1 MEQLSLTMI
10 GLIGVGIFLLT
21 LFLGMNVGIVMLIS
35 GFIGI
40 LLIRGWDAAL
50 FTLGFTVYRTAA
62 SQFLV
67 VLPLFI
73 LMGMAAAHSGVSDD
87 TFKTLHKWVGHFP
100 GGLAMAAIS
109 ACTIFGSVCGNVVA
123 TSATLGKVALPEMR
137 KYKYSDEL
145 SAGTIAS
152 GGNLGALVP
161 PSTAFIVYGFV
172 TETPIGALFAAGI
185 LPAVLLTLVFM
196 FQIYVQCKLKPSL
209 CELAPAARWK
219 ARIISLKGLWGVV
232 VVFGIAMGGIMAG
245 YFTPVEAGA
254 AGATAMFLV
263 GLINR
268 RLNRKGFFRSLLEAG
283 KIASLIMLLIFG
295 AMLFSTFLTA
305 SEITQSFS
313 NYLIT
318 SDLHPYVVML
328 IVLFF
333 YWAMG
338 TFMDSWALLI
348 VSLPIFFPIV
358 TQLGFDPL
366 HFGVLCAITVMIG
379 NVSPPVGVTVFAL
392 RGVAPDI
399 PVGTIFRGC
408 IPFMMVMTA
417 YMVALIF
424 VPWVST
430 VLPYWV
436 FPTMK

>member
-1 MEQLSLTMI
+1 MELSLTTV

-35 GFIGI
+35 GFLGI
-40 LLIRGWDAAL
+40 LMIRGWDAAL

-73 LMGMAAAHSGVSDD
+73 LMGMAAAHSGISDD

-100 GGLAMAAIS
+100 GGLAMAAIC

-137 KYKYSDEL
+137 KYRYSDEL

-185 LPAVLLTLVFM
+185 LPAVLMTVVFM

-209 CELAPAARWK
+209 CELAPAATWK
-219 ARIISLKGLWGVV
+219 ERILSLKGLWGVMI
-232 VVFGIAMGGIMAG
+232 VFGIAMGGIMAG

-254 AGATAMFLV
+254 AGSTAMFLV
-263 GLINR
+263 GLINK
-268 RLNRKGFFRSLLEAG
+268 RLNWKGFVRSLLEAG

-318 SDLHPYVVML
+318 SDLNPYVVML

-348 VSLPIFFPIV
+348 VSLPIFFPII
-358 TQLGFDPL
+358 TKIGFDPL

-436 FPTMK
+436 FPTM

>member
-1 MEQLSLTMI
+1 MEQLSLTII

-62 SQFLV
+62 TQFLV

-73 LMGMAAAHSGVSDD
+73 LMGMAAANSGVSDD
-87 TFKTLHKWVGHFP
+87 TFKTLHKWVGHYP
-100 GGLAMAAIS
+100 GGLAMAAIC

-123 TSATLGKVALPEMR
+123 TSATLGKVAMPEMR

-145 SAGTIAS
+145 SSGTIAS

-185 LPAVLLTLVFM
+185 LPALLLTVVFM

-219 ARIISLKGLWGVV
+219 ERISSLKGLWGVV

-254 AGATAMFLV
+254 AGSTAMVLV
-263 GLINR
+263 SLINR
-268 RLNRKGFFRSLLEAG
+268 KFSWKGLFRSLLEAG

-318 SDLHPYVVML
+318 SSLHPYVVML

-338 TFMDSWALLI
+338 TFMDPWALLI
-348 VSLPIFFPIV
+348 VSLPIFFPIT

-366 HFGVLCAITVMIG
+366 HFGVLCALTVMIG
-379 NVSPPVGVTVFAL
+379 NVSPPVGVTIFAL
-392 RGVAPDI
+392 RGVCPDI
-399 PVGTIFRGC
+399 PVGTIFKGC
-408 IPFMMVMTA
+408 IPFMMTMTA
-417 YMVALIF
+417 YMVVLVFI
-424 VPWVST
+424 PWISVI
-430 VLPYWV
+430 LPNLL
-436 FPTMK
+436 FPFR

>member
-1 MEQLSLTMI
+1 
-10 GLIGVGIFLLT
+10 
-21 LFLGMNVGIVMLIS
+21 
-35 GFIGI
+35 
-40 LLIRGWDAAL
+40 
-50 FTLGFTVYRTAA
+50 
-62 SQFLV
+62 
-67 VLPLFI
+67 
-73 LMGMAAAHSGVSDD
+73 
-87 TFKTLHKWVGHFP
+87 
-100 GGLAMAAIS
+100 MAAIC

-123 TSATLGKVALPEMR
+123 TSATLGKVAMPEMR
-137 KYKYSDEL
+137 KYKYADEL
-145 SAGTIAS
+145 SSGTIAS

-185 LPAVLLTLVFM
+185 LPALLLTVVFM
-196 FQIYVQCKLKPSL
+196 FQIYVQCKLRPSL
-209 CELAPAARWK
+209 CELAPATSWK
-219 ARIISLKGLWGVV
+219 DKFVSLKGLWGVV

-254 AGATAMFLV
+254 AGSTAMFLV
-263 GLINR
+263 SLV
-268 RLNRKGFFRSLLEAG
+268 NRKFSRKGLFNALLHAG
-283 KIASLIMLLIFG
+283 QIASLIMLLIFG

-318 SDLHPYVVML
+318 SSLHPYLVML

-338 TFMDSWALLI
+338 TFMDPWALLI

-358 TQLGFDPL
+358 TKLGFDPL
-366 HFGVLCAITVMIG
+366 HFGVLCALTVMIG
-379 NVSPPVGVTVFAL
+379 NVSPPVGVTIFAL
-392 RGVAPDI
+392 RGVCPDI

-408 IPFMMVMTA
+408 IPFMITMTV

-424 VPWVST
+424 IPWVST
-430 VLPYWV
+430 ALPYWV
-436 FPTMK
+436 FPTM

>member
-1 MEQLSLTMI
+1 MELSLTTI
-10 GLIGVGIFLLT
+10 GLIGIGIFLLT

-35 GFIGI
+35 GFLGI
-40 LLIRGWDAAL
+40 WMIRGWDAAL
-50 FTLGFTVYRTAA
+50 YGMGFTVYRTAA

-73 LMGMAAAHSGVSDD
+73 LMGMAAAQSGVSED
-87 TFKTLHKWVGHFP
+87 TFKTLNKWVGHFR
-100 GGLAMAAIS
+100 GGLAMAAIC
-109 ACTIFGSVCGNVVA
+109 ACTIFGAVCGNVVA
-123 TSATLGKVALPEMR
+123 TSATLGKVAMPEMR

-145 SAGTIAS
+145 SSGTIAS

-185 LPAVLLTLVFM
+185 LPALLLTVVFM
-196 FQIYVQCKLKPSL
+196 FQIYVQCKLRPSL
-209 CELAPAARWK
+209 CELAPAASWK
-219 ARIISLKGLWGVV
+219 EKITSLKGLWGVV

-254 AGATAMFLV
+254 AGSTAMFLV
-263 GLINR
+263 SMINR
-268 RLNRKGFFRSLLEAG
+268 KFSRKGLFNALLHAG
-283 KIASLIMLLIFG
+283 QIASLIMLLIFG

-318 SDLHPYVVML
+318 SSLHPYVVML

-338 TFMDSWALLI
+338 TFMDPWALLI

-358 TQLGFDPL
+358 TKLGFDPL
-366 HFGVLCAITVMIG
+366 HFGVLCALTVMIG
-379 NVSPPVGVTVFAL
+379 NVSPPVGVTIFAL
-392 RGVAPDI
+392 RGVCPDI

-408 IPFMMVMTA
+408 IPFMITMTV

-424 VPWVST
+424 IPWVST
-430 VLPYWV
+430 ALPYWV
-436 FPTMK
+436 FPTM

>member
-1 MEQLSLTMI
+1 MEQLSLTII

-35 GFIGI
+35 GFVGI

-50 FTLGFTVYRTAA
+50 FSLGFTVYRTAA

-73 LMGMAAAHSGVSDD
+73 LMGMAAANSGVSDD

-100 GGLAMAAIS
+100 GGLAMAAIC

-172 TETPIGALFAAGI
+172 TETPIGALFTAGI
-185 LPAVLLTLVFM
+185 LPALLLTVVFM

-219 ARIISLKGLWGVV
+219 ERFISLKGLWGVV

-254 AGATAMFLV
+254 AGATAMFIV
-263 GLINR
+263 GMINK
-268 RLNRKGFFRSLLEAG
+268 RLNWKGFFRSLIEAG
-283 KIASLIMLLIFG
+283 KIASMIMLLIFG

-318 SDLHPYVVML
+318 SDLNPYVVML

-358 TQLGFDPL
+358 TKLGFDPL

-436 FPTMK
+436 FPTM